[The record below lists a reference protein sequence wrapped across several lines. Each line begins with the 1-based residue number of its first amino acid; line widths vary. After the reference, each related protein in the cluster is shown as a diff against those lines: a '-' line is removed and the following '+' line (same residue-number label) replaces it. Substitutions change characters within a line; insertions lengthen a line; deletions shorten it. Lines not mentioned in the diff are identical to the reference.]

1 MIRKADQINCDYC
14 GLLLVKKEEGY
25 SIPLEEKIKL
35 CERQESL
42 RVKLDPHLRLLLDPE
57 EWIYNYTVL
66 IPSKSFIAVTSQR
79 VIRIEKWGRELN
91 NWEIPIKDVENIYI
105 DEESKISASMLVF
118 GYFVTD
124 KILVLKIGY
133 KTERGE
139 EQKMLAVEGSLTNYE
154 KLKAVKEAVEKA
166 QDLLL
171 TRKAGFKK
179 SSYADL

>member
-1 MIRKADQINCDYC
+1 
-14 GLLLVKKEEGY
+14 
-25 SIPLEEKIKL
+25 
-35 CERQESL
+35 
-42 RVKLDPHLRLLLDPE
+42 
-57 EWIYNYTVL
+57 
-66 IPSKSFIAVTSQR
+66 
-79 VIRIEKWGRELN
+79 
-91 NWEIPIKDVENIYI
+91 VENIYI